1 MESITSEYKDQVV
14 VITGAAGVYGQWLA
28 KSFTE
33 VGAKVCLSDI
43 RMDKLEALASELQD
57 NSQVDEQDILL
68 HETDLRKDES
78 MLDLVDATYKSFG
91 RADVVINNAGLYPG
105 VFLLDIEFDQWDE
118 IMDVNMR
125 APFVL
130 SVSFAKRMIKSQTQG
145 SIINIGSAAARSM
158 RTTMVPYCISKSG
171 LDRLTKG
178 LALELSPYKIRVNA
192 VEPGF
197 APGSEASPL
206 TEEHVK
212 ATGGRVPLGR
222 IAEPQD
228 LSNAIMFLCSSHASY
243 ITGAT
248 LSSDGGMAAG
258 SQVVYLDK
266 KEPSL

>member
-43 RMDKLEALASELQD
+43 RIDKLEALASELQD
-57 NSQVDEQDILL
+57 NSKVDEQDILL

-78 MLDLVDATYKSFG
+78 MQDLVEATYNAFG
-91 RADVVINNAGLYPG
+91 RADIVINNAGLYPA

-130 SVSFAKRMIKSQTQG
+130 SVIFAKRMIKAKTQG
-145 SIINIGSAAARSM
+145 NIINIGSAAARSM
-158 RTTMVPYCISKSG
+158 RTTMVPYCISKTG

-222 IAEPQD
+222 ISEPQD
-228 LSNAIMFLCSSHASY
+228 LANAIMFLCSSHANY

-258 SQVVYLDK
+258 SQVVYTDK
-266 KEPSL
+266 KQPSL